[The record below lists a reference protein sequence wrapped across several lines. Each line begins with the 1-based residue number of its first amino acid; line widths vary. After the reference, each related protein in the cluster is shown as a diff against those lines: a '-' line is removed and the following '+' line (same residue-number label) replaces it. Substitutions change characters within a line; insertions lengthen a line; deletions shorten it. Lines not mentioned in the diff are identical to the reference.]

1 MEILA
6 GHSSIN
12 GQFSIAKLDYRS
24 MIRQIMDVK
33 GAPTMFGAY
42 FQPGFSRT
50 RGHPWQSLPELHWWP
65 HEAIP
70 DGAEQGTVGR
80 SQLRHG
86 WRTPKPLEFRIILIG
101 TSDLIPRRRHGFSLK
116 LVNACMN
123 LTDLSPD
130 FCRACADATVYHSGM
145 EPSRSAYTWRFYL
158 AMALR
163 RVRQEC
169 DLDCHWPRVEL
180 VRKPQEPRVAYT
192 PSKYQRI
199 PSICP
204 RLNSLLVIS

>member
-1 MEILA
+1 MLKVPPRCSEPIFSQALA
-6 GHSSIN
+6 
-12 GQFSIAKLDYRS
+12 
-24 MIRQIMDVK
+24 
-33 GAPTMFGAY
+33 
-42 FQPGFSRT
+42 
-50 RGHPWQSLPELHWWP
+50 EL
-65 HEAIP
+65 EAIHGKAYRNYT
-70 DGAEQGTVGR
+70 DDHTKLFLTVQNKALQGR

-101 TSDLIPRRRHGFSLK
+101 TSDLVPRRRHGFSLK

-158 AMALR
+158 AMASR